1 MEVKMNKK
9 IVFSIVLS
17 LISLTMFAGG
27 ILENTNQSINFLR
40 NPSRDATIGI
50 DGVYSNP
57 AGVAFI
63 PEGWHAQ
70 FNWMIV
76 HQDRDTWSGYSLP
89 GYGQLF
95 SHNASA
101 PTTEATN
108 YRRKYEGNVDV
119 PIQPSAFLVYNKQK
133 WSFQFGFGFVGG
145 GGACEF
151 ENGLGSFE
159 SLAALAGISAIGQNG
174 MSLSSYDIS
183 TYMKGTSY
191 DLGISLGAARRLT
204 EKLSAFVGLR
214 GIILMNKYEGFL
226 KDIRFSATNG
236 FNTNGDEYVLDCRQN
251 TFGIA
256 PIIGIDYRIN
266 DHWNLAAKYEFRTKL
281 EAKTTANNNGAF
293 NQLAMT
299 SASFEGY
306 TEGATTRQDLPPLF
320 SFGVQYSPISSVRVC
335 GGYHRYFDSDTKQF
349 FKEIIDDTNEMTLGV
364 EYDINKTFEVSG
376 GMQKTW
382 YHIDNSFESDT
393 NFILDSYSLGCGM
406 GVNLGKIKLNVAYFQ
421 TNYQNKELTTTGP
434 TGVTSDIKYRRTNR
448 IIGVGIDLNF

>member
-1 MEVKMNKK
+1 MNKR
-9 IVFSIVLS
+9 IILSITFSV
-17 LISLTMFAGG
+17 ISLTMFAGG
-27 ILENTNQSINFLR
+27 ILENTNQSVNFLR

-50 DGVYSNP
+50 DGVFSNP
-57 AGVAFI
+57 AGVAFL
-63 PEGWHAQ
+63 PEGWHTQ

-76 HQDRDTWSGYSLP
+76 HQDRDTWSGYSHP
-89 GYGQLF
+89 SYGQLF
-95 SHNASA
+95 RLNATE

-119 PIQPSAFLVYNKQK
+119 PIQPSLYLIYNKEK

-159 SLAALAGISAIGQNG
+159 SLAALTGMGAMGQNG
-174 MSLSSYDIS
+174 MSLSSYNIN

-191 DLGISLGAARRLT
+191 DLGITLGVARRLS

-226 KDIRFSATNG
+226 KDISFMASNELSING
-236 FNTNGDEYVLDCRQN
+236 TDYVLDCRQN

-256 PIIGIDYRIN
+256 PIIGIDYKIN

-281 EAKTTANNNGAF
+281 DATTTASNNDAF
-293 NQLAMT
+293 NKLATT
-299 SASFEGY
+299 SASFGGY
-306 TEGATTRQDLPPLF
+306 IDGASTRQDLPSML
-320 SFGVQYSPISSVRVC
+320 SVGVQYSPISSLRLC
-335 GGYHRYFDSDTKQF
+335 GGYHRYFEADAKQF
-349 FKEIIDDTNEMTLGV
+349 FKDIIDDTDEMALGV

-382 YHIDNSFESDT
+382 FHFDDSYESDA
-393 NFILDSYSLGCGM
+393 NFILNSYSFGCGM
-406 GVNLGKIKLNVAYFQ
+406 GVNLGKVKLNVAYFQ
-421 TNYQNKELTTTGP
+421 TNYKDKELTTTNP
-434 TGVTSDIKYRRTNR
+434 MGVTNNVKYHRTNR
-448 IIGVGIDLNF
+448 IIGVGVDFNF